1 MRKIVNGLFII
12 TCTVSLVFA
21 GDFVQTGVAPPYI
34 DGADT
39 LFGGVPGSASRGA
52 LVGTDLDEDGL
63 MEVWVTSYENGGQV
77 FCFEEAGTDTLAFVW
92 ASAEITADYSS
103 PRDVHTGDLDSD
115 GKGEIIFHVGR
126 WTGESNPDAGLHVY
140 EWDGINDNG
149 YGTEAAFRVDFMNA
163 LNDSLAESRVE
174 GFSVGDIDGDGQD
187 EILLANNGT
196 SDPVWGTQD
205 GSTPYS
211 NDRFI
216 IMSVSGDIGGFGA
229 TIVEE
234 YSMSPR
240 DVDKDGVRE
249 NALGGGSP
257 QDIIICDTDGD
268 GNLEAACFSW
278 NNLAVFFIEATGP
291 DAYTIGDTTYRKLGI
306 SDDWTLGASAAD
318 NDGDGKDEVYVTGY
332 YDGSLF
338 VITDSDGDATSLDQT
353 GGPGDWTGN
362 SEIAIIHEFGGGGG
376 FGTSTGAGPTNSGMG
391 GVIHGGTAG
400 VSDINLFELAAGG
413 NPLDSLSWTHSSYAL
428 DDATSG
434 WSFKAKAWFP
444 GTGNADY
451 VGVLLPYQAVNDTL
465 DSGELDPAGNRV
477 FRLAEWDESVTVR
490 DITFIMPEDYKLAQN
505 FPNPFNATTR
515 IEYSLPLQNTIS
527 LTIYNMLGQEIV
539 KLVDTEYQRAGNYSV
554 LWNGKDANGM
564 NVTSGMYIYALKFGN
579 FEKSKQ
585 MMLLK

>member
-52 LVGTDLDEDGL
+52 LVGTDLDQDGL
-63 MEVWVTSYENGGQV
+63 REVWVTSYSNGGQV

-338 VITDSDGDATSLDQT
+338 VITDSDDDATSLDQT

-515 IEYSLPLQNTIS
+515 IEYRLPLQNTIS

>member
-52 LVGTDLDEDGL
+52 LVGTDLDQDGL
-63 MEVWVTSYENGGQV
+63 REVWVTSYSNGGQV

-92 ASAEITADYSS
+92 ASAEITADYST

-338 VITDSDGDATSLDQT
+338 VITDSDDDATSLDQT

-400 VSDINLFELAAGG
+400 VSDINVFELAAGG
-413 NPLDSLSWTHSSYAL
+413 NPLDSSSWTHSSYAL

-434 WSFKAKAWFP
+434 WGFKAKVMAEVE
-444 GTGNADY
+444 G
-451 VGVLLPYQAVNDTL
+451 GVLLPYQAVNDTL
-465 DSGELDPAGNRV
+465 ENGELDPAGNRV

-490 DITFIMPEDYKLAQN
+490 DIT
-505 FPNPFNATTR
+505 
-515 IEYSLPLQNTIS
+515 
-527 LTIYNMLGQEIV
+527 
-539 KLVDTEYQRAGNYSV
+539 
-554 LWNGKDANGM
+554 
-564 NVTSGMYIYALKFGN
+564 
-579 FEKSKQ
+579 
-585 MMLLK
+585 

>member
-52 LVGTDLDEDGL
+52 LVGTDLDQDGL
-63 MEVWVTSYENGGQV
+63 REVWVTSYSNGGQV

-92 ASAEITADYSS
+92 AAAEITADYSS

-338 VITDSDGDATSLDQT
+338 VITDSDDDATSLDQT

-515 IEYSLPLQNTIS
+515 IEYRLPLQNTIS